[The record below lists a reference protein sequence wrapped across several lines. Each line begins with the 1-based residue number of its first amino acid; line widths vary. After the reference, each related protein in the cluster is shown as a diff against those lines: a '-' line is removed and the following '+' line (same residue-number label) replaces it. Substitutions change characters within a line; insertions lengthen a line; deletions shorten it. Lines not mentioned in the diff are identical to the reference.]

1 MPCSQEFAVLVLA
14 AAIALPAFSQ
24 APAFNDQANMMKQLG
39 IKSLRRGADPNN
51 QSVFD
56 EATANPYKHTMP
68 DVLTMKDGTKVIR
81 PDQWAKRRKE
91 ILEDFEREIYGRI
104 PKNVPKIE
112 WDVTGVT
119 PGMVEG
125 VPTVTRTLAGRV
137 DNSSYPALKVD
148 IQASFTVPANA
159 TKAVPIMIEIGG
171 FTPRRRPGVTPW
183 TDLAISKGWGYG
195 SINPNSIQ
203 PDNARLDTGIIG
215 LCNKGGFR
223 KPDDWGAL
231 RAWAW
236 GVSRLVDLFEKNKDY
251 KVDAKNVAVEG
262 VSRYGK
268 AAIVAQAFDTRI
280 AVGFIGSSG
289 EGGTKL
295 HRHIFGEA
303 LENLAGGMHWWTA
316 GNLMKYASSDPEKT
330 VADLPVDSHQL
341 IALCAPR
348 PCFISHGVVEKGD
361 AKWIDARGSWMA
373 GILAGPVYRL
383 LGKSDFGVTNDYLTE
398 SMPAVNQLVGGE
410 LAWRQHDGGH
420 EVTPN
425 WPTFF
430 DWVAKYVPSELPMKG
445 GNAYQVPADQ
455 PSPRTDQNSMVAH
468 TQMVEKAKKG
478 GIDLYF
484 LGDSITRRWGTSDE
498 AYREMLANWKENFFG
513 WNAGNFGWGGDT
525 TQNILWRIQN
535 GELDGVN
542 PKVIVLLAGTNN
554 LGTGRKPDDVVKGI
568 RAILRVCQ
576 EKAPNAKI
584 ILTGVLARDDNPLMK
599 IKVKQANNDLAR
611 LANGDRI
618 RFLNINPALTGPDG
632 KLKEGM
638 AVDGLHL
645 SVNGY
650 QVWAD
655 GLKPI
660 LTELL
665 GPQASIDKA
674 PPPTGDPSATKP
686 PNAG

>member
-1 MPCSQEFAVLVLA
+1 MPCSQELAVLVLA
-14 AAIALPAFSQ
+14 TAVALPAFSQ

-68 DVLTMKDGTKVIR
+68 DALTMKDGTKVTR
-81 PDQWAKRRKE
+81 PNQWAKRRKE

-104 PKNVPKIE
+104 PNDVPRIE
-112 WDVTGVT
+112 WEVTGVI
-119 PGMVEG
+119 PGEFEG
-125 VPTVTRTLAGRV
+125 IQTVTRTLAGRV
-137 DNSSYPALKVD
+137 DNSSYPSLKVD
-148 IQASFTVPANA
+148 IQASFTVPANS
-159 TKAVPIMIEIGG
+159 TKSVPIMIEIGS
-171 FTPRRRPGVTPW
+171 FMPRRRPGVTPW

-215 LCNKGGFR
+215 LCNKGGYR
-223 KPDDWGAL
+223 KPDDWGSL

-236 GVSRLVDLFEKNKDY
+236 GVSRLVDLFEEKKEF
-251 KVDAKNVAVEG
+251 KVDSKKVAVEG

-268 AAIVAQAFDTRI
+268 AAVLAQAFDTRI

-316 GNLMKYASSDPEKT
+316 GNLMKYASADPEKT

-383 LGKSDFGVTNDYLTE
+383 LGKSDFGVSGDYLTE
-398 SMPAVNQLVGGE
+398 PMPAVNQLVGGE

-425 WPTFF
+425 WPAFF
-430 DWVAKYVPSELPMKG
+430 DWVAKYVPAGPPLKG
-445 GNAYQVPADQ
+445 GPALRVPADM
-455 PSPRTDQNSMVAH
+455 PSPRTDPNSLTAH
-468 TQMVEKAKKG
+468 GQLVEMARKG

-484 LGDSITRRWGTSDE
+484 LGDSVTRRWGTCDA
-498 AYREMLANWKENFFG
+498 AYSEMLANWKENFFG

-554 LGTGRKPDDVVKGI
+554 LGAGETSDNVAKGV

-576 EKAPNAKI
+576 QKAPMAKI
-584 ILTGVLARDDNPLMK
+584 ILTAVLPRDDDPSFKGK
-599 IKVKQANNDLAR
+599 IERTNRGLAR
-611 LANGDRI
+611 LANGETV
-618 RFLNINPALTGPDG
+618 RFLDINPMLMGPDG
-632 KLKEGM
+632 KLKDGM

-645 SVNGY
+645 AVRGY

-660 LTELL
+660 LTDWL
-665 GPQASIDKA
+665 GPRASVDKA
-674 PPPTGDPSATKP
+674 PPPTGDPSAIKP
-686 PNAG
+686 PNAR

>member
-1 MPCSQEFAVLVLA
+1 MIGSQEFAVLVLA
-14 AAIALPAFSQ
+14 TALALPALSQ

-56 EATANPYKHTMP
+56 EAIANPYRHTMP
-68 DVLTMKDGTKVIR
+68 DVLTMKNGTKVVR
-81 PDQWAKRRKE
+81 AEQWAKRRKE
-91 ILEDFEREIYGRI
+91 IVEDFEREIYGRV

-112 WDVTGVT
+112 WEVTGVI
-119 PGMVEG
+119 PGESEG
-125 VPTVTRTLAGRV
+125 IQTVTRTLVGHV
-137 DNSSYPALKVD
+137 DNSSYPSLKVD
-148 IQASFTVPANA
+148 IQASFTVPTNS
-159 TKAVPIMIEIGG
+159 TKPVPIMIEIGG
-171 FTPRRRPGVTPW
+171 FGPRRRPGVTSW

-236 GVSRLVDLFEKNKDY
+236 GVSRMVDLFEARKEF
-251 KVDAKNVAVEG
+251 KVDAKKIAVEG
-262 VSRYGK
+262 VSRFGK

-280 AVGFIGSSG
+280 SVGFIGSSG

-383 LGKSDFGVTNDYLTE
+383 LGKSDFGVSGDYLIE
-398 SMPAVNQLVGGE
+398 PMPAVNQLVGGE

-425 WPTFF
+425 WPAFF
-430 DWVAKYVPSELPMKG
+430 DWVAKYVPAEPPAKG
-445 GNAYQVPADQ
+445 GSSFRVLSDI
-455 PSPRTDQNSMVAH
+455 PSPRTDPNSLTAH
-468 TQMVEKAKKG
+468 GQLVEKAKKG

-498 AYREMLANWKENFFG
+498 AYKEMLANWKENFFG

-525 TQNILWRIQN
+525 TQNVLWRIQN
-535 GELDGVN
+535 GELDTVN

-554 LGTGRKPDDVVKGI
+554 LGAGETPDNVVKGV

-576 EKAPNAKI
+576 QKAPKAKI
-584 ILTGVLARDDNPLMK
+584 VLMGVLARDDNPALK
-599 IKVKQANNDLAR
+599 SKVEQTNRGLAR
-611 LANGDRI
+611 LTNGDTV
-618 RFLNINPALTGPDG
+618 RFLDINPMLTGPDG
-632 KLKEGM
+632 KLRDGM

-645 SVNGY
+645 GVKGY

-660 LTELL
+660 LTDWL
-665 GPQASIDKA
+665 GPRASTDKA
-674 PPPTGDPSATKP
+674 PAPTGDPSAIKP
-686 PNAG
+686 PSG